1 MKERLK
7 SNLGLKVLSVF
18 LAFFVWLLVV
28 NVSDPKQSGERT
40 VQLEIINDDVLTDA
54 GLTYELAEKSS
65 VTIDYTVHMRDSS
78 QIQASDFRAYI
89 DLADC
94 NVLGAVPV
102 RLEVLNNKD
111 RVTNVH
117 ADPSVVHVVT
127 EPLQKKEFQLKVAVE
142 GEAAAGYEV
151 NGYTT
156 SCDSVWVSGPESLV
170 GQITAVGIEVGVDGA
185 AEDLT
190 GTASPVF
197 YDANGNPLNLGE
209 RVSIDQEEIDYTVQV
224 LKVRQLALD
233 FEVGGN
239 VAEGYRFTGIECDA
253 KTISVVGLRSQ
264 LASIT
269 SVTIPSSVLNVDGLT
284 EGKTVEVDVSQ
295 YLPEGVRMVTDT
307 GDTTIYVQLDVEKLS
322 SREYLVDTRDIE
334 LIGSREGYGYTFAP
348 EEMTVTVQ
356 GLEEDLDSLS
366 EKDIKASLDVSAVET
381 GTHPAVITFEE
392 LEHGYEILS
401 YTPMML
407 TVSDEAES
415 AGPGENL
422 EAGTSEEEETAE
434 TDEQTEGEKETNGKS
449 ENSDKK
455 SDRTSSA
462 SSRNSL

>member
-1 MKERLK
+1 MKEQLK

-28 NVSDPKQSGERT
+28 NVSDPRQNGERT
-40 VQLEIINDDVLTDA
+40 VHLEIINEEILTDA
-54 GLTYELAEKSS
+54 GLTYELAEKGS

-111 RVTNVH
+111 RVMNVQ
-117 ADPSVVHVVT
+117 ANPSVVHVET
-127 EPLQKKEFQLKVAVE
+127 EPLQKKEFPLKVE
-142 GEAAAGYEV
+142 IQGEAASGYEV

-156 SCDSVWVSGPESLV
+156 DCDSVWVSGPESLI
-170 GQITAVGIEVGVDGA
+170 GQITAVGIEVEADGA
-185 AEDLT
+185 EGDIE
-190 GTASPVF
+190 GTASPIF

-209 RVSIDQEEIDYTVQV
+209 RVSMDQTEIAYTVQV

-269 SVTIPSSVLNVDGLT
+269 NVTIPASVLSVDGLT

-307 GDTTIYVQLDVEKLS
+307 GDTTIHVRLEVEKLA
-322 SREYLVDTRDIE
+322 SRTYSVPAKDIA
-334 LIGSREGYGYTFAP
+334 LIGNKEPYKYTFTP
-348 EEMTVTVQ
+348 EEMVVTVQ
-356 GLEEDLDSLS
+356 GLEEDLNSFS
-366 EKDIKASLDVSAVET
+366 ESDIHASLDVSRMEP
-381 GTHPAVITFEE
+381 GEYPAIIAFEE
-392 LEHGYEILS
+392 LEHGYEILDYS
-401 YTPMML
+401 PMNL
-407 TVSDEAES
+407 TVTDESETE
-415 AGPGENL
+415 GPGENL
-422 EAGTSEEEETAE
+422 GTGTSEESGESES
-434 TDEQTEGEKETNGKS
+434 QTEGEKET
-449 ENSDKK
+449 EE
-455 SDRTSSA
+455 SSV
-462 SSRNSL
+462 SGHDN

>member
-7 SNLGLKVLSVF
+7 SNLGLKILSVF

-102 RLEVLNNKD
+102 RLEILNNKD
-111 RVTNVH
+111 RVTDVEAN
-117 ADPSVVHVVT
+117 PSVVHVVT
-127 EPLQKKEFQLKVAVE
+127 EPLQKKEFPLKVDMK
-142 GEAAAGYEV
+142 GEAGKGYEI

-156 SCDSVWVSGPESLV
+156 GVDTVWVSGPESLV
-170 GQITAVGIEVGVDGA
+170 GQITAVGIEVDVDGA
-185 AEDLT
+185 EGDVT
-190 GTASPVF
+190 GTAGPIL
-197 YDANGNPLNLGE
+197 YDANGNPLNLGD
-209 RVSIDQEEIDYTVQV
+209 RVSLDQTEIDYSVLI

-239 VAEGYRFTGIECDA
+239 VAEGYRFTGIDCDT

-269 SVTIPSSVLNVDGLT
+269 SVTIPSSVLNVEGLT
-284 EGKTVEVDVSQ
+284 GGKTVEVDVSQ

-307 GDTTIYVQLDVEKLS
+307 GDTTIHIRLDVEKLS
-322 SREYLVDTRDIE
+322 SKEYTIDAGDIE
-334 LIGSREGYGYTFAP
+334 LVGSNGEYEYTFVP
-348 EEMTVTVQ
+348 DELKVTVE
-356 GLEEDLDSLS
+356 GLGEDLDSLS
-366 EKDIKASLDVSAVET
+366 AKDIKASADVSRMEAGE
-381 GTHPAVITFEE
+381 HQAVITFEE
-392 LEHGYEILS
+392 LEHGYEIVE
-401 YTPMML
+401 YTPMVIRVAAD
-407 TVSDEAES
+407 TQFI
-415 AGPGENL
+415 GPGEDL
-422 EAGTSEEEETAE
+422 DTGSQAGSETEERVSR
-434 TDEQTEGEKETNGKS
+434 TEGETEAG
-449 ENSDKK
+449 E
-455 SDRTSSA
+455 RSA
-462 SSRNSL
+462 SGTTAN